1 MLLKNILYH
10 VNDFDKEY
18 IHKLKIHDI
27 SYKLFEKTSLIAISG
42 SLIRT
47 WNQENFS
54 TNNVIA
60 YELQESV
67 TPISEIPA

>member
-1 MLLKNILYH
+1 MYVVGDSKVLPKNILYH
-10 VNDFDKEY
+10 LNDFDKKY

-47 WNQENFS
+47 RNQ
-54 TNNVIA
+54 
-60 YELQESV
+60 
-67 TPISEIPA
+67 